1 MRSTADIVVIGG
13 GVMGTAIG
21 YELVRRG
28 AGAVTILEKS
38 ALGAGSTGKSGANIR
53 CHYSHPL
60 TTSMALYGLRTFE
73 TFADDIGGPPVFT
86 RAGLLIT
93 APESMRQHL
102 GSVINLQRD
111 LGVKVSHVSHDELR
125 DIDPEAVLDDG
136 ELAAFEEEAGYCDA
150 LQVVAS
156 YAAAARAKG
165 ADVHEGVEVTGIRTE
180 NGKVT
185 GVATT
190 KGDIATGT
198 VILAAGPW
206 SAAVSRQAGVSL
218 PVKSCRVEVAL
229 LRGPC
234 STGEPRRRPV
244 YCDFTHGTYC
254 RELPGGLLH
263 IGNIDPREE
272 RDDVDPDAYNEM
284 ADRAFTAEMR
294 EKIERR
300 SPSLRRAVSRGGYA
314 ALYSVT
320 PDWHPILD
328 RLPGVE
334 GAFCAA
340 GFSGHGFK
348 MAPAVSKI
356 LSEMALDGKATTFDV
371 HGLRATR
378 FEEGEPFLNRESAQ
392 VMG

>member
-1 MRSTADIVVIGG
+1 
-13 GVMGTAIG
+13 MGAAIG
-21 YELVRRG
+21 YELARRG

-38 ALGAGSTGKSGANIR
+38 VLGAGSTGKSGANIR

-60 TTSMALYGLRTFE
+60 TTSMALYGLRAFE
-73 TFADDIGGPPVFT
+73 RFADDIGGPSVFT
-86 RAGLLIT
+86 RAGLLLT
-93 APESMRQHL
+93 APESMRKHFDF
-102 GSVINLQRD
+102 VIKLQRD
-111 LGVKVSHVSHDELR
+111 LGVKVNLVSRDELR
-125 DIDPEAVLDDG
+125 EIDPEAALADG
-136 ELAAFEEEAGYCDA
+136 ELAAYEEEAGYCDA
-150 LQVVAS
+150 LQVVTS
-156 YAAAARAKG
+156 YAAAAQSKG
-165 ADVHEGVEVTGIRTE
+165 ADVHEGVEVTKILTE
-180 NGKVT
+180 NGKIT

-206 SAAVSRQAGVSL
+206 SAAVARQAGASL
-218 PVKSCRVEVAL
+218 PVKPCRVEVAL

-244 YCDFTHGTYC
+244 YCDFTHETYC
-254 RELPGGLLH
+254 RELPGGLFH

-272 RDDVDPDAYNEM
+272 RDVVDPDTYNEM
-284 ADRAFTAEMR
+284 ADRAFAAEMR

-300 SPSLRRAVSRGGYA
+300 NPSLRRAVSRGGYA

-356 LSEMALDGKATTFDV
+356 LSEMVIDGKSTTFDV
-371 HGLRATR
+371 HGLRAGR
-378 FEEGEPFLNRESAQ
+378 FEDAEPFLNRESAQ

>member
-1 MRSTADIVVIGG
+1 
-13 GVMGTAIG
+13 MGAAIG

-28 AGAVTILEKS
+28 AGTVTILEKS

-60 TTSMALYGLRTFE
+60 TTSMALYGLRAFE
-73 TFADDIGGPPVFT
+73 RFADDFGGPSVFT
-86 RAGLLIT
+86 RAGLLLT
-93 APESMRQHL
+93 APESMREHFDF
-102 GSVINLQRD
+102 VIKLQRD
-111 LGVKVSHVSHDELR
+111 LGVKVSLVSRGELR
-125 DIDPEAVLDDG
+125 DIDPEAALADG

-150 LQVVAS
+150 LQVVTS
-156 YAAAARAKG
+156 YAAAARSKG
-165 ADVHEGVEVTGIRTE
+165 AEVDEGVEVTGIRTE

-185 GVATT
+185 GVTTT
-190 KGDIATGT
+190 KGDIATST

-206 SAAVSRQAGVSL
+206 SAAVARQAGASL

-234 STGEPRRRPV
+234 STDAPRRRPV
-244 YCDFTHGTYC
+244 YCDFTHETYC

-272 RDDVDPDAYNEM
+272 RDEVDPDNYNEM

-294 EKIERR
+294 EKFERR

-356 LSEMALDGKATTFDV
+356 LSEMVLDGQATTFDV

-378 FEEGEPFLNRESAQ
+378 FEQDEPFLNRESAQ

>member
-1 MRSTADIVVIGG
+1 MRNTADVVVIGG
-13 GVMGTAIG
+13 GVMGAAIG

-60 TTSMALYGLRTFE
+60 TTSMALHGLRAFE
-73 TFADDIGGPPVFT
+73 TFTDQIGGPSVFT

-102 GSVINLQRD
+102 ESVIKLQRNM
-111 LGVKVSHVSHDELR
+111 GVKVSLVSRDELR
-125 DIDPEAVLDDG
+125 DIDPDAALDDG
-136 ELAAFEEEAGYCDA
+136 ELAAYEEEAGYCDA
-150 LQVVAS
+150 LQVVTS
-156 YAAAARAKG
+156 YAAAAQSKG
-165 ADVHEGVEVTGIRTE
+165 ADIHEGVEVTKILTE
-180 NGKVT
+180 NGKIT
-185 GVATT
+185 GVGTT
-190 KGDIATGT
+190 EGEIATGT

-206 SAAVSRQAGVSL
+206 SAAVARQAGVSL
-218 PVKSCRVEVAL
+218 PVKSCRVEIAL

-234 STGEPRRRPV
+234 STGQPRRRPV
-244 YCDFTHGTYC
+244 YCDFTHETYC

-272 RDDVDPDAYNEM
+272 RDEVDPDAYNQV
-284 ADRAFTAEMR
+284 ADRAFADEMR

-300 SPSLRRAVSRGGYA
+300 NPSLRRAVSRGGYA
-314 ALYSVT
+314 ALYSIT

-356 LSEMALDGKATTFDV
+356 LSEMILDSRSTTFDV
-371 HGLRATR
+371 HGLRASR